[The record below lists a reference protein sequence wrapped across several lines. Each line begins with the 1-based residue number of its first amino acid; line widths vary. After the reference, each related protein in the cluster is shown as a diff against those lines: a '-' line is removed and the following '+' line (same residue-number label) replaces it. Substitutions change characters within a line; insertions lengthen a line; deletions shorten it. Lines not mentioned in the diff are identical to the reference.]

1 MALTAEQLALARQ
14 IGGLIF
20 GSALHQGLSWD
31 EAQGRQSRVNGRV
44 ARDVPNEAP
53 DVNLNAAVEL
63 AKARESDPIDF
74 DAGIVYVPGE
84 AQHNAMFADTP
95 ENREAFIRQT
105 QAEHDAALDKYL
117 KQNGG
122 KDFGLVPI
130 LDENGNPTG
139 KFTKDSLERNKRAM
153 RLGLKAEEGLTKWWN
168 DHDPRLPV
176 TPSSSCV
183 SRARIGANGD
193 IYITF
198 RNGEKEYQ
206 YEGSKDPVEASR
218 ILAQLV
224 TSDSIGRNVNSWTGF
239 WGKAHTYLPK

>member
-44 ARDVPNEAP
+44 AIARPNNAP
-53 DVNLNAAVEL
+53 DVNLGAAVAL
-63 AKARESDPIDF
+63 ANARESEPINF
-74 DAGIVYVPGE
+74 DAGIVYKAGAP
-84 AQHNAMFADTP
+84 QNNAMFVDTP
-95 ENREAFIRQT
+95 ENHEAFIRQT

-117 KQNGG
+117 NQNGG
-122 KDFGLVPI
+122 KDFGLVP
-130 LDENGNPTG
+130 DPEHPGE
-139 KFTKDSLERNKRAM
+139 FTPDSIKRHDRAM
-153 RLGLKAEEGLTKWWN
+153 RLGLKEEEGLTKWWN
-168 DHDPRLPV
+168 DRDPRLPV

-183 SRARIGANGD
+183 SRARIGSDGD

-198 RNGEKEYQ
+198 GSNPNKEYQ

>member
-31 EAQGRQSRVNGRV
+31 EAQGRQSRVNGRI

-53 DVNLNAAVEL
+53 DVNPSEVDAALRIAEL
-63 AKARESDPIDF
+63 KNSAPLDF

-84 AQHNAMFADTP
+84 AQNNAMYVDSP
-95 ENREAFIRQT
+95 ENHAAFIRQT
-105 QAEHDAALDKYL
+105 QQEHDSALDKYL
-117 KQNGG
+117 R
-122 KDFGLVPI
+122 DPRFA
-130 LDENGNPTG
+130 GNPG
-139 KFTKDSLERNKRAM
+139 RAA
-153 RLGLKAEEGLTKWWN
+153 RLGIREEENLTKWWN
-168 DHDPRLPV
+168 DHDPRIPV

-183 SRARIGANGD
+183 KRARIGANGD

-198 RNGEKEYQ
+198 GSNPNKEYQ
-206 YEGSKDPVEASR
+206 YEGSSDPVEASR

>member
-44 ARDVPNEAP
+44 ARDTPNEAP
-53 DVNLNAAVEL
+53 DVNLGAALRIAEL
-63 AKARESDPIDF
+63 KNSAPIDF

-84 AQHNAMFADTP
+84 AQNNAMYVDTP
-95 ENREAFIRQT
+95 ENHSAFVRQT
-105 QAEHDAALDKYL
+105 QQEHDSALDKYL
-117 KQNGG
+117 R
-122 KDFGLVPI
+122 DPRFA
-130 LDENGNPTG
+130 GNP
-139 KFTKDSLERNKRAM
+139 DRAA
-153 RLGLKAEEGLTKWWN
+153 RLGIREEENLTHWWN
-168 DHDPRLPV
+168 DHDPRIPV

-183 SRARIGANGD
+183 KRARIGANGD

-198 RNGEKEYQ
+198 GSNPNKEYQ
-206 YEGSKDPVEASR
+206 YEGSSDPVEASR

>member
-44 ARDVPNEAP
+44 AQEAP
-53 DVNLNAAVEL
+53 IPALNVDAAVEL
-63 AKARESDPIDF
+63 AKARESEPINF

-84 AQHNAMFADTP
+84 PQHNAMFADTP

-105 QAEHDAALDKYL
+105 KAEHDAALDKYL

-130 LDENGNPTG
+130 KNENGETVG
-139 KFTKDSLERNKRAM
+139 FTQDSLERNKRAM

-168 DHDPRLPV
+168 DRDPRLPV

-183 SRARIGANGD
+183 SSARIGPNGD
-193 IYITF
+193 IYIRF

>member
-44 ARDVPNEAP
+44 ARDTPNEAP
-53 DVNLNAAVEL
+53 DVNLGAALRIAEL
-63 AKARESDPIDF
+63 KNSAPIDF

-84 AQHNAMFADTP
+84 AQNNGMYVDTP
-95 ENREAFIRQT
+95 ENHSAFVRQT
-105 QAEHDAALDKYL
+105 QQEHDSALDKYL
-117 KQNGG
+117 RDPRFAGN
-122 KDFGLVPI
+122 
-130 LDENGNPTG
+130 LD
-139 KFTKDSLERNKRAM
+139 RAA
-153 RLGLKAEEGLTKWWN
+153 RLGIREEENLTHWWN
-168 DHDPRLPV
+168 DHDPRIPV

-183 SRARIGANGD
+183 KRARIGANGD

-198 RNGEKEYQ
+198 GSNPNKEYQ
-206 YEGSKDPVEASR
+206 YEGSSDPVEASR

>member
-31 EAQGRQSRVNGRV
+31 EAQGRPSRVNGRV

-53 DVNLNAAVEL
+53 DVNPSEVDAALRIAEL
-63 AKARESDPIDF
+63 KNSAPIDF

-84 AQHNAMFADTP
+84 PQHNAMYVDTP
-95 ENREAFIRQT
+95 ENHAAFIRQT

-117 KQNGG
+117 R
-122 KDFGLVPI
+122 DPRFA
-130 LDENGNPTG
+130 GNKG
-139 KFTKDSLERNKRAM
+139 RAA
-153 RLGLKAEEGLTKWWN
+153 RLGIREEENLTKWWN
-168 DHDPRLPV
+168 DHDPRIPV

-198 RNGEKEYQ
+198 RNGKKEYQ
-206 YEGSKDPVEASR
+206 YEGSSDPVEASR